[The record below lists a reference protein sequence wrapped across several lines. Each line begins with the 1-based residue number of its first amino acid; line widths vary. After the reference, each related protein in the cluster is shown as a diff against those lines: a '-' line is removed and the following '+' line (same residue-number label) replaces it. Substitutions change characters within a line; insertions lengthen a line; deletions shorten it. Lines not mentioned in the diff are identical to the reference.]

1 MSLDKLNSSVRKFY
15 FKITELT
22 IIFFSIAISYF
33 VLGKRLGCL
42 NIGNIPEDC
51 QDFIDQIQDFLSST
65 QDILFSLP
73 LHKVY
78 ATKAWKKLYRAQKRN
93 YEIAMKHISDKME
106 EIKEKDDNLLTN
118 DEVPE
123 KVDFLTYMI
132 HRGELSIE
140 EISINALDLL
150 GAGIDTVSDNNYYFF
165 LF

>member
-1 MSLDKLNSSVRKFY
+1 M
-15 FKITELT
+15 
-22 IIFFSIAISYF
+22 FFSIAIAYF

-42 NIGNIPEDC
+42 NIGNIPEVC
-51 QDFIDQIQDFLSST
+51 QDFIDQIQDFLAAT

-78 ATKAWKKLYRAQKRN
+78 ATKAWKKLYRAQKRT
-93 YEIAMKHISDKME
+93 YEISMKHISDKME
-106 EIKEKDDNLLTN
+106 EIKEKDEDLLTN

-140 EISINALDLL
+140 EISINASDLI
-150 GAGIDTVSDNNYYFF
+150 GGGVDTVSNNNYFC

>member
-1 MSLDKLNSSVRKFY
+1 MNKCIHWYID
-15 FKITELT
+15 EL
-22 IIFFSIAISYF
+22 FFSIAIAYF

-42 NIGNIPEDC
+42 NTGNIPEVC
-51 QDFIDQIQDFLSST
+51 QDFIDQIQDFLTAT

-78 ATKAWKKLYRAQKRN
+78 ATKAWKKLYRAHKRT
-93 YEIAMKHISDKME
+93 YEISFKHISDKME
-106 EIKEKDDNLLTN
+106 EIKEKDEDLLTN

-132 HRGELSIE
+132 HHGELSIE
-140 EISINALDLL
+140 EISINASDLL
-150 GAGIDTVSDNNYYFF
+150 IAGIDTVSDNNYYFC